1 MTLLAWVFAV
11 LWVATL
17 LWGAVEGARW
27 RSLMRSVTDEAI
39 KLNTRW
45 HLVAEV
51 TALRAAKNVA
61 LGGQTWSLEDQ
72 LQLNASLQALKDTG
86 VALSELG
93 IEDEPLPKLER
104 TEVN

>member
-1 MTLLAWVFAV
+1 MTLLAWVFAG
-11 LWVATL
+11 LWVVTM
-17 LWGAVEGARW
+17 LWGAVENARW
-27 RSLMRSVTDEAI
+27 RAVLRTVAEEAI

-51 TALRAAKNVA
+51 TALRAAKNA
-61 LGGQTWSLEDQ
+61 SLGTQSWSVEDQ
-72 LQLNASLQALKDTG
+72 LQLNASIQALKDTG
-86 VALSELG
+86 ISLTELG